1 LKELRVGTLRALVQK
16 NRKQPTYPLHPIK
29 TNNTRALRLTA
40 TAGTKLVGA
49 SSQVTVIFLV
59 LRFHFTENWAH
70 SSWTDSHWVRL
81 SSIAQDSSLLLPV
94 GTRPLSQCRC
104 GWLISQTNYAL

>member
-16 NRKQPTYPLHPIK
+16 NRRPPTYPLHPIK

-49 SSQVTVIFLV
+49 SFRVTVIFLSP
-59 LRFHFTENWAH
+59 RHHFTENWAH
-70 SSWTDSHWVRL
+70 SSWTGSHWVRL
-81 SSIAQDSSLLLPV
+81 SSIAQDSSLLPPV
-94 GTRPLSQCRC
+94 GARPLSQCRR
-104 GWLISQTNYAL
+104 G